1 MTERQG
7 MTESDETEAAAAAVR
22 AGDESAFNSLAK
34 QHRGELLVHCY
45 RMLGSLHDA
54 EDAVQETFTRAWQYR
69 ESFKGDASL
78 RAWLYRIATNT
89 SLDVIARDRRRGA
102 ASGLEIEASSDEPG
116 KLAEV
121 TWLQPIPDRLVGPA
135 GT

>member
-1 MTERQG
+1 MMEREKMTD
-7 MTESDETEAAAAAVR
+7 SDETAAAAAVFR
-22 AGDESAFNSLAK
+22 AGDEPAFNSLAK

-89 SLDVIARDRRRGA
+89 SLDVIARDRRRAEA
-102 ASGLEIEASSDEPG
+102 AGLETEASSNEPG
-116 KLAEV
+116 KLA
-121 TWLQPIPDRLVGPA
+121 
-135 GT
+135 